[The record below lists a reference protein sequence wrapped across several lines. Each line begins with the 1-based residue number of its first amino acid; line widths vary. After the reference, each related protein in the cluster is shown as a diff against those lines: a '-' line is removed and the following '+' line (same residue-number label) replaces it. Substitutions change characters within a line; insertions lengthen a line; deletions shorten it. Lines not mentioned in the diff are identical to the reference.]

1 MFDSSSPMQ
10 ETVNRQGQSSI
21 LRPGFPVH
29 WTRREAQRSMYRF
42 LLEGMWTL
50 EENNVLIFVAVV
62 FLLQFYLKLEE
73 KHQAM
78 EEEKVQLEAKLK
90 VFFFLLLSI
99 DSPLC

>member
-1 MFDSSSPMQ
+1 
-10 ETVNRQGQSSI
+10 
-21 LRPGFPVH
+21 
-29 WTRREAQRSMYRF
+29 MYRF